1 MGDVKLAGLLGLMA
15 GFPLIFVAL
24 FIAIWAGGLVAVVLL
39 VSGRK
44 KRKEMLP
51 FGPFLCIGGLAAL
64 LWGRQIL
71 AWYAGLI

>member
-1 MGDVKLAGLLGLMA
+1 MGDVKLAGLLGLMV

-24 FIAIWAGGLVAVVLL
+24 FIGIWAGGVVAIVLL
-39 VSGRK
+39 ISGKK
-44 KRKEMLP
+44 KRKEGIP

-71 AWYAGLI
+71 AWYTGMM

>member
-1 MGDVKLAGLLGLMA
+1 M
-15 GFPLIFVAL
+15 GFPLVFVAL
-24 FIAIWAGGLVAVVLL
+24 FVGIWAGGLVAIALL
-39 VSGRK
+39 ISGRK

-71 AWYAGLI
+71 AWYVGLI

>member
-1 MGDVKLAGLLGLMA
+1 LL
-15 GFPLIFVAL
+15 I
-24 FIAIWAGGLVAVVLL
+24 
-39 VSGRK
+39 SGRK

-71 AWYAGLI
+71 AWYMGLI